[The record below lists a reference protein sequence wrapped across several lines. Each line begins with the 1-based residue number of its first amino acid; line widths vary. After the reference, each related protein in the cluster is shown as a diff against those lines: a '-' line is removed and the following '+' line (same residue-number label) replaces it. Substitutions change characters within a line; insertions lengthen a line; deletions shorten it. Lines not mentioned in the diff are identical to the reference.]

1 MISINSFRYIAP
13 AALVCVALA
22 FSSCKKDGNPNNLPP
37 VDPRDYEGKVDG
49 FSSSDEVFPSNLVAQ
64 WTFDDNANE
73 KLTNTAPTTALN
85 NTLVDGG
92 VRGRALS
99 LDSGFLYYATQFP
112 KFTAD
117 SLKSFTI
124 SVWVKILNNGS
135 KRTMLMQLARPGQF
149 GGFINFQLNTQSFQA
164 TETNIL
170 RIQPTF
176 LSRNNNFQDNLN
188 SSLSPRIGLDKWTHL
203 VLTYEIT
210 TGVFNIW
217 ADGVKVGAFPNRGIN
232 NTFLCGVPNEFI
244 IGANYN
250 GIPGKEVSSD
260 VAFGRMRGQVDEIRI
275 YNRALPDA
283 FILALF
289 NLGKAKL

>member
-1 MISINSFRYIAP
+1 MISIKSFRYIAP
-13 AALVCVALA
+13 AAFVCVALA

-73 KLTNTAPTTALN
+73 KLTNTAPTATLR

-124 SVWVKILNNGS
+124 SVWIKILNNGS
-135 KRTMLMQLARPGQF
+135 KRTMLMQLARPGQLS
-149 GGFINFQLNTQSFQA
+149 GFINFQLNTQSFQA

-188 SSLSPRIGLDKWTHL
+188 NSLSPRIGLDKWTHL

-217 ADGVKVGAFPNRGIN
+217 ADGVKVGAFPNRGTN

-250 GIPGKEVSSD
+250 DIPNKKVNSD
-260 VAFGRMRGQVDEIRI
+260 AAFAPMRGQVDEIRI